1 MAQPA
6 QANEQPAAATPP
18 VPTKRKQPPSVKQ
31 KPAVVPKKSPM
42 LSRKDRVPSRAGG
55 LGGKP
60 SVKARPAQNFDSGS
74 RDAKSIDSERRLA
87 LAYEYLC
94 HLEET
99 RTWMEACLREE
110 EQRRVEEECAAS
122 GGHHLSPE
130 EKMLQRIGAIDNE
143 STTDTT
149 DLPPPPPATGDDTE
163 ADSDLPPPPPD
174 DDGDTA
180 EAPDVED
187 MLPPATELEESL
199 RNGVYLVRLA
209 HWFAPEAVSSRHMY
223 DVDQK
228 VYKERGLV
236 FRHTDNVNQWIK
248 AMNKKGMPKIFFPE
262 VTDIYDKKN
271 MPKAIYCIHALSR
284 FLYSLGIGPLM
295 EDLTGKAQ
303 FTEEEI
309 SAMDGALKE
318 AGVQMP
324 QFGKIGGML
333 AAEIGEDAAAMH
345 AAILAINQ
353 CLEQEEPAE
362 DLLKLLLAL
371 HAGLED
377 VTPDLRERYRT
388 DLLVSRTEKSAQSVA
403 QPDDAP
409 SEESTTDIYD
419 TNLTREEIQKT
430 INVVN
435 IAVAAEKKKAATDAA
450 LAAVAAAVEADD
462 IEALKKALV
471 DPLLGLTDVATD
483 DAAKLAR
490 YLASVKAG
498 IANGAEVTPA
508 LLQDIIDETNTA
520 MSKEVLTAQA
530 FAAVTEAVNA
540 DDAQALGTAIANPL
554 LGLIEVH
561 TNDDAKVARYLAA
574 LKVSITADTEVTSEF
589 LQQVVNETNEAV
601 QNEALLA
608 EALAAVASAVA
619 ADDGSTLGA
628 ALASPRLAL
637 TDVRTEDEACVGR
650 YLSALKTPLAE
661 DSELTTAVVQRV
673 IDDTNT
679 AMQNEALAAE
689 ALAAINR
696 TIASADADALMA
708 ALICEHAHVTDV
720 DQTCALEYLV
730 QLSNAKPSDDVVLSL
745 DEVQA
750 AVNEANVL
758 VDEHRR
764 AEAVLAEINTHLY
777 GDEEATVTEL
787 LTANK
792 DLLELPLLDPQG
804 YARYYTKMCDVA
816 KEKGK
821 CNLVS
826 VIDCIKT
833 TNAEL
838 GSERIFAAALAALNA
853 AARGTDPAAT
863 FASLGHEALGLTDL
877 RTDVVSDFY
886 AANGPDRYHDTLN
899 AAIAAASEATDAVDD
914 NTAVADARAG
924 DEPTADGA
932 ADDAGATAVDPD
944 TVAPGPLTRDAV
956 QDAIHATNAAMEQ
969 ERDVADALGAVN
981 GALRGDDCEATL
993 AALVAAPL
1001 ALTDID
1007 AAGAEQY
1014 HVTLKDALAHKVPA
1028 AAEADGE
1035 DEVVTSSPTAALTLP
1050 ELQERINHT
1059 NFVAEENAK
1068 HAAAVFFIN
1077 EVVQKSAP
1085 EKTLTALEEPYS
1097 RLTDVQ
1103 SKCAVRYQDAIKQ
1116 ALLDKNDGQVSFPWK
1131 VVKSDDRSYYYN
1143 KNTKETQWI
1152 APDNTEQVFLTKDE
1166 IQASVVQC
1174 NEDQAHQEFLE
1185 ANQDKITTVQSQ
1197 VRGFLTR
1204 KAYLERKNLI
1214 EAQTPAILKMQAICR
1229 MLRQKKRF
1237 RERLAFLNA
1246 QGDAA
1251 ERIQAAWKGTK
1262 VRRNYK
1268 GLTKKGNPPVNT
1280 VRRFL
1285 HLLDQSEIDFAEELQ
1300 VSSLKESVVM
1310 DIKNN
1315 QQLEQTINEMDI
1327 KIELL
1332 VKNRIQLQDVVKTS
1346 KQLKKQQKRGETVTG
1361 VDTSDAHGI
1370 KALDKRSRQRLLS
1383 FQHLFYLLQTHPQY
1397 LANLVFVEVPLPN
1410 WSQKKA
1416 RTFLERII
1424 ETTYNYGSSSRE
1436 KYLIL
1441 RLFRAAMSKEVD
1453 EKITNVSEFKSG
1465 DPTVVR
1471 LFTNHYR
1478 GQGSDDYFPKV
1489 LSAPMR
1495 ELLTTDDLDLVTDPV
1510 EIYKRHVN
1518 QIEGETGEK
1527 SDLPYEVQRE
1537 EAMKHAFVRQTI
1549 TSRVAMLLTWS
1560 AKFLSA
1566 VVQNVALLPFG
1577 LRFLC
1582 KCLQSELQQK
1592 FKDSANEDITA
1603 VLSHI
1608 LFTKYISPVIISPEG
1623 RNVADDILKNQL
1635 MGDVQRKNL
1644 AAVARVMQFAVLGK
1658 SFDATPEMAELNA
1671 FLVSA
1676 SARFKEFFESAVD
1689 VETAEEHFH
1698 IDEYSDV
1705 TMLSKPVIYIT
1716 PREIHHTHELLLHNI
1731 DVTAPAKKDPLRM
1744 VIDDLG
1750 PVAEGEEALADTAQ
1764 ADGEMSLVLT
1774 NKFEVPE
1781 KDDNSIKA
1789 LFVRTKRLVVDVIRF
1804 QQGKTLK
1811 AILETPTTEAD
1822 EEQHMVHA
1830 MEVLAKEAELQ
1841 KSSAKDGMAS
1851 PSSKNARRISKEGT
1865 TVLTLDEIK
1874 RNILG
1879 NLPQLEAEGLC
1890 SQADGYQGILNAIA
1904 QDIRNQRIYRR
1915 QRKQE
1920 LAKLRATVEEL
1931 AKKKKHHAEQ
1941 IEYYD
1946 QYVQSCMAQTTK
1958 KKGHKKG
1965 LFSKK
1970 YETDDEGRHAGS
1982 YKYTAKALM
1991 EKGVLIDIDRGDHKG
2006 ISLKNIMIEIKSET
2020 EGEFSFR
2027 ASYAGFSID
2036 KETIAF
2042 QDLLQNKFNNITTM
2056 KICDGMATI
2065 NVNLTVFLIN
2075 KKFYNKVCSVT

>member
-1 MAQPA
+1 
-6 QANEQPAAATPP
+6 
-18 VPTKRKQPPSVKQ
+18 
-31 KPAVVPKKSPM
+31 
-42 LSRKDRVPSRAGG
+42 
-55 LGGKP
+55 
-60 SVKARPAQNFDSGS
+60 
-74 RDAKSIDSERRLA
+74 
-87 LAYEYLC
+87 
-94 HLEET
+94 
-99 RTWMEACLREE
+99 
-110 EQRRVEEECAAS
+110 
-122 GGHHLSPE
+122 
-130 EKMLQRIGAIDNE
+130 
-143 STTDTT
+143 
-149 DLPPPPPATGDDTE
+149 
-163 ADSDLPPPPPD
+163 
-174 DDGDTA
+174 
-180 EAPDVED
+180 

-209 HWFAPEAVSSRHMY
+209 HWFAPESVSSRHMY

-248 AMNKKGMPKIFFPE
+248 AMAKKGMPKIFFPE

-353 CLEQEEPAE
+353 CLENEEPA
-362 DLLKLLLAL
+362 DNLLKLLLAL

-388 DLLVSRTEKSAQSVA
+388 DLLANRTEKVAQST
-403 QPDDAP
+403 QDDA
-409 SEESTTDIYD
+409 SAEESSTDIYD
-419 TNLTREEIQKT
+419 TNLTREEMQKT

-435 IAVAAEKKKAATDAA
+435 TVVAAEKKKAAKDAA
-450 LAAVAAAVEADD
+450 LAAVAAAVEAGDAQ
-462 IEALKKALV
+462 ALCTALT
-471 DPLLGLTDVATD
+471 DPLLGLTDVHVD
-483 DAAKLAR
+483 DDAKLAR
-490 YLASVKAG
+490 YLSSVKAS
-498 IANGAEVTPA
+498 IADGADVTAA

-520 MSKEVLTAQA
+520 MSTEALTAQA
-530 FAAVTEAVNA
+530 FAAVTAAA
-540 DDAQALGTAIANPL
+540 DAEDVHALGAALVNPL
-554 LGLIEVH
+554 LGLVEVRADED
-561 TNDDAKVARYLAA
+561 TAVARYLSA
-574 LKVSITADTEVTSEF
+574 LKASISDDTEVTSEF
-589 LQQVVNETNEAV
+589 LQGVINNSNEAMA
-601 QNEALLA
+601 NEALLA
-608 EALAAVASAVA
+608 EALAAVTAA
-619 ADDGSTLGA
+619 ADADDAPGLSS
-628 ALASPRLAL
+628 ALANPRLELA
-637 TDVRTEDEACVGR
+637 DAHADDDAKVAR
-650 YLSALKTPLAE
+650 YLSALKAQLAE
-661 DSELTTAVVQRV
+661 NSALTTAIVQQV
-673 IDDTNT
+673 ITDTNT
-679 AMQNEALAAE
+679 AMANEALAAQ
-689 ALAAINR
+689 ALAAINS
-696 TIASADADALMA
+696 TIASADADALME
-708 ALICEHAHVTDV
+708 ALQNEHSHVTHV
-720 DQTCALEYLV
+720 DETCALEYLV
-730 QLSNAKPSDDVVLSL
+730 QMTNAKPTDDVVLSL
-745 DEVQA
+745 EQVQA
-750 AVNEANVL
+750 AVDEANVL

-777 GDEEATVTEL
+777 GDEEAIVIEL
-787 LTANK
+787 LTGNK

-804 YARYYTKMCDVA
+804 YPRYYSKMCDIA

-833 TNAEL
+833 TNGEL
-838 GSERIFAAALAALNA
+838 GSERIFAAALATVNA
-853 AARGTDPAAT
+853 AAKGDNAAAT
-863 FASLGHEALGLTDL
+863 FDALGHEALALTDI
-877 RTDVVSDFY
+877 RSEVVSDFY
-886 AANGPDRYHDTLN
+886 TANGADRYHAALH
-899 AAIAAASEATDAVDD
+899 AAIAALGDAVV
-914 NTAVADARAG
+914 APEADA
-924 DEPTADGA
+924 PTAGGSEPAAEPSTEDTAQNVATAGGA
-932 ADDAGATAVDPD
+932 AVDIDAVP
-944 TVAPGPLTRDAV
+944 PGPLTKDAV
-956 QDAIHATNAAMEQ
+956 QDAITFTNVAMDR

-981 GALRGDDCEATL
+981 AAIRGDDGEATL
-993 AALVAAPL
+993 GALVVPAL

-1014 HVTLKDALAHKVPA
+1014 HATLKDALAHKETA
-1028 AAEADGE
+1028 
-1035 DEVVTSSPTAALTLP
+1035 PTAAGDDDSAVVALTLP

-1059 NFVAEENAK
+1059 NFVAEENAR

-1085 EKTLTALEEPYS
+1085 EKTLPALEEPYA

-1103 SKCAVRYQDAIKQ
+1103 GKCAGRYQDAVQQ
-1116 ALLDKNDGQVSFPWK
+1116 ALLDKNGGQVAFPWK

-1143 KNTKETQWI
+1143 KTTKETQWV
-1152 APDNTEQVFLTKDE
+1152 APDDVEQVFLTRDE
-1166 IQASVVQC
+1166 IQACVATC
-1174 NEDQAHQEFLE
+1174 NADQARQEFLE
-1185 ANQDKITTVQSQ
+1185 ANQDKITAVQSQ

-1204 KAYLERKNLI
+1204 KAYLDRKGHI
-1214 EAQTPAILKMQAICR
+1214 ESQTPAIVKLQAICR
-1229 MLRQKKRF
+1229 MMRQKKRF
-1237 RERLAFLNA
+1237 KERLAFLNA
-1246 QGDAA
+1246 QDDAVQ
-1251 ERIQAAWKGTK
+1251 RIQAAWKGTK

-1285 HLLDQSEIDFAEELQ
+1285 HLLDQSEIDFAEELE
-1300 VSSLKESVVM
+1300 VSGLKESVVM

-1441 RLFRAAMSKEVD
+1441 RLFRAAMSKEVG
-1453 EKITNVSEFKSG
+1453 EKIANVSEFKSG

-1495 ELLTTDDLDLVTDPV
+1495 ELLTTDDLDLITDPV

-1560 AKFLSA
+1560 AKFLTA
-1566 VVQNVALLPFG
+1566 VVQNVAQLPFG

-1582 KCLQSELQQK
+1582 KCLQSDLQQK
-1592 FKDSANEDITA
+1592 FKGSTSEDITA

-1635 MGDVQRKNL
+1635 VGDVQRKNL
-1644 AAVARVMQFAVLGK
+1644 AAVARVLQFAVLGK

-1676 SARFKEFFESAVD
+1676 STRFQEFFASAVD

-1731 DVTAPAKKDPLRM
+1731 DVTAPSKKDPLRI
-1744 VIDDLG
+1744 VIEGLG

-1764 ADGEMSLVLT
+1764 ADGEMSLVLI

-1804 QQGKTLK
+1804 QQGKTLQ

-1830 MEVLAKEAELQ
+1830 MEVLAKEAEM
-1841 KSSAKDGMAS
+1841 KSHAKDGMAS

-1865 TVLTLDEIK
+1865 TVLKLDEIK
-1874 RNILG
+1874 RNIQS

-1931 AKKKKHHAEQ
+1931 AKKKTHHAEQ

-1970 YETDDEGRHAGS
+1970 HETDDEGRHAGS

-1991 EKGVLIDIDRGDHKG
+1991 EKGVLIDIDRGDHKVP
-2006 ISLKNIMIEIKSET
+2006 
-2020 EGEFSFR
+2020 
-2027 ASYAGFSID
+2027 YA
-2036 KETIAF
+2036 
-2042 QDLLQNKFNNITTM
+2042 
-2056 KICDGMATI
+2056 C
-2065 NVNLTVFLIN
+2065 V
-2075 KKFYNKVCSVT
+2075 